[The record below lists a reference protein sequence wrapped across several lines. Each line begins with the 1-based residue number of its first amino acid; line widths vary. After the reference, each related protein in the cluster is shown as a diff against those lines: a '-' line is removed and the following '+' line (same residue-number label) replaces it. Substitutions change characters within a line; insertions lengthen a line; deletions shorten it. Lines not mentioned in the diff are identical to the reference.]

1 MYTYGCM
8 FYYIY
13 KDTKE
18 DKIMNPSMLMKLGK
32 AKNEFNANHP
42 KFAPFLSAVN
52 KTSLVEG
59 TVIEITV
66 TRPTG
71 EQLKTNLKLK
81 ESDIEL
87 LKSLQ

>member
-1 MYTYGCM
+1 
-8 FYYIY
+8 
-13 KDTKE
+13 
-18 DKIMNPSMLMKLGK
+18 MNPAMIMKLGK
-32 AKNEFNANHP
+32 AKKEFNDNHP

-66 TRPTG
+66 TRPSG
-71 EQLKTNLKLK
+71 EQLATNLKLK
-81 ESDIEL
+81 ASDIEL